1 MIETLTIGKKYKVF
15 MANHYKF
22 EGKLLAQDD
31 RFIKILD
38 DKTGKEMVLPLLG
51 LMNIEVTE

>member
-1 MIETLTIGKKYKVF
+1 METLTIGKNYKVF
-15 MANHYKF
+15 MTNHFKY

-38 DKTGKEMVLPLLG
+38 EKTGKEMVLPLLG
-51 LMNIEVTE
+51 MMNIEVTE